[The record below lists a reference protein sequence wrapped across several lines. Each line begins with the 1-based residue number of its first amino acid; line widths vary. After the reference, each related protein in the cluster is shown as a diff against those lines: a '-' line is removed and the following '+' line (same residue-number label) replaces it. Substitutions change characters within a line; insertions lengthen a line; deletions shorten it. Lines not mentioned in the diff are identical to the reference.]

1 MPPAQG
7 IDQEPQAET
16 GWRAP
21 AVFHS
26 LRVKQYRRYMVGF
39 LASDVGFH
47 GNQVALGW
55 LAFDLTGDT
64 RALGFALFLNGIA
77 MVAGS
82 LYGGVIADRF
92 ERRTTIV
99 TLQAMQAGMA
109 LVMAFLV
116 VFDGL
121 QLWHVYMVSLFT
133 GLVMSLNIP
142 SRQAFVYNIVG
153 RKYLANAMVLNMG
166 TMNGMRLIGP
176 AIAGVMIG
184 SVGVEAVY
192 FASGGGF
199 LLSIAVLL
207 FYVGPSTQEYSPSKE
222 PPIRAMREGFRY
234 MWQHPHMFWMFILA
248 MGGALLGIPFR
259 DLIPAFAVDALG
271 QGPEGYGLL
280 LSMVGLGALLGSVTV
295 ASMAN
300 SRYRGVLVIGGGV
313 GIGVFMVALGFVSSL
328 SAALVLFLVLGWVST
343 VFTTTM
349 NIIIQMD
356 VDDAF
361 RGRMASIYMLTFAI
375 HPVGALGL
383 GAIARGTGIADA
395 YMLAGLAMIGYLFF
409 MLLWR
414 KELRT
419 KF

>member
-1 MPPAQG
+1 MTVR
-7 IDQEPQAET
+7 QETDPEQAAET
-16 GWRAP
+16 GWRLP

-26 LRVKQYRRYMVGF
+26 LRVKQYRRYMVSF
-39 LASDVGFH
+39 LGSGMGFH

-82 LYGGVIADRF
+82 MFGGVIADRF
-92 ERRTTIV
+92 DRRTTIV
-99 TLQAMQAGMA
+99 GLQILQMAMA
-109 LVMAFLV
+109 LVMALLV
-116 VFDGL
+116 VFDAL
-121 QLWHVYMVSLFT
+121 ELWHLYLVSLFT
-133 GLVMSLNIP
+133 GLVMSLSMP

-153 RKYLANAMVLNMG
+153 RRYLANAMALNMG

-176 AIAGVMIG
+176 AIAGVLIG
-184 SVGVEAVY
+184 SIGVEAVY
-192 FASGGGF
+192 FLSGAGF
-199 LLSIAVLL
+199 LLSIGVIS
-207 FYVGPSTQEYSPSKE
+207 FYVGPTTQVFE
-222 PPIRAMREGFRY
+222 PAREAPLRAMGEGFKYLWRC
-234 MWQHPHMFWMFILA
+234 PHLFWMFILA
-248 MGGALLGIPFR
+248 LGGALLGIPFR

-300 SRYRGVLVIGGGV
+300 SRYRSWLVIGGGL
-313 GIGVFMVALGFVSSL
+313 GIGVFTVALAFVGSL
-328 SAALVLFLVLGWVST
+328 SLALVLFLVLGWVTT

-383 GAIARGTGIADA
+383 GAVARETGIADA
-395 YMLAGLAMIGYLFF
+395 YMFAGLAMIGYLFF

-414 KELRT
+414 KELRS